1 MSDIRQQVLD
11 DILETM
17 TQLAGDW
24 EIDEPI
30 VATTR
35 LLADLGLE
43 SLDLVVL
50 GINLQQRYGRLPFTE
65 LLAEIGARPVDQRDL
80 SVGELV
86 TFVVENR
93 IQPPVG
99 AGR

>member
-1 MSDIRQQVLD
+1 MSDIRQRVLD

-30 VATTR
+30 VATTK

-65 LLAEIGARPVDQRDL
+65 LLAAIGARPVDQRDL

-93 IQPPVG
+93 VEPAVG
-99 AGR
+99 ASR